1 MIAFP
6 LSLHSLCF
14 ILLFLFPY
22 PSSSSS
28 SSSSS
33 PPSSS
38 APAGSSCNV
47 GNRNPN
53 IPQPDVFQSSGT
65 LLLLIVGD
73 GSSPLLP
80 GVAAPL
86 AIAEIRGSDGMEI
99 QRIELPTTG
108 NTLGKNL
115 ACTLATGMYSN
126 KTWNW
131 IDK

>member
-1 MIAFP
+1 VAEAEFDLDFMISSA
-6 LSLHSLCF
+6 LHLHTLF

-22 PSSSSS
+22 PSF
-28 SSSSS
+28 
-33 PPSSS
+33 SS

-47 GNRNPN
+47 GNKNPN
-53 IPQPDVFQSSGT
+53 LPQPDVFQSSGT

-73 GSSPLLP
+73 GSAPLLP

-86 AIAEIRGSDGMEI
+86 AIAEIRGTDGVEI
-99 QRIELPTTG
+99 QRIELPTIG
-108 NTLGKNL
+108 STLGKNL

-131 IDK
+131 VDK